1 MKIHRRDGGKQKKK
15 KNRRTRKQKHAV
27 SLLSDVK
34 EKLNGHDNKFKQCTH
49 FENRSYKRCLKG
61 GFDLNET
68 CRALLSQTD
77 TGVRDTGP
85 AVRTNWAVSLKRGEL
100 HYGVAAVKSGVYG
113 QVCSVCLIFNGE
125 IAATR
130 GALINCFP
138 RTPSPSSDTNLE
150 EISPRRASRCEH
162 NPGALGRSAKS
173 ISLSDQPDRTCV
185 ARGARLRDPGSARAF
200 SG

>member
-1 MKIHRRDGGKQKKK
+1 M
-15 KNRRTRKQKHAV
+15 
-27 SLLSDVK
+27 SK
-34 EKLNGHDNKFKQCTH
+34 EKLNGHDNNFKQCTH
-49 FENRSYKRCLKG
+49 FENSLKG

-113 QVCSVCLIFNGE
+113 QVCFVCLIFNGE

-138 RTPSPSSDTNLE
+138 RTPSPSSRHKSGGNKPTQSLSLRAQSGGFGSVC
-150 EISPRRASRCEH
+150 EINFPF
-162 NPGALGRSAKS
+162 RSAWQN
-173 ISLSDQPDRTCV
+173 LC
-185 ARGARLRDPGSARAF
+185 GARSSTQGSRLSSSLLRLVGWKKV
-200 SG
+200 